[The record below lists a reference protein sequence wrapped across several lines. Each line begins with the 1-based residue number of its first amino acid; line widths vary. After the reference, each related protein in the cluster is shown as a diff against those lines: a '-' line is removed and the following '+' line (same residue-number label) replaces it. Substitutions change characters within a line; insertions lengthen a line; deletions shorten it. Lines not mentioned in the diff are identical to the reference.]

1 MNASCSLQVR
11 FNSVLYSSLLRVVT
25 FYSPSELYFADPA
38 LKL

>member
-1 MNASCSLQVR
+1 MNASCGLQVR

-25 FYSPSELYFADPA
+25 LYSPSELYFADPA